1 MNMASYKT
9 ESQRGVTLLEV
20 LIAIVISAF
29 GLLGLAGLMSRMQ
42 VAEVEGYQRSQPLV
56 LLQDMHERILAAN
69 PSTAAASN
77 AYALGLASPLGTA
90 DAQPASCAGLTGTA
104 LDLCEWSNELKG
116 AAETDA
122 GGNNVGAMVGA
133 RGCIELVTA
142 PDPTSGVCVPGT
154 FRVSVVWQGLTGT
167 AAPPTTC
174 GTGLYGAEIL
184 GKRRAVAAQFDV
196 GLHDCTPP

>member
-1 MNMASYKT
+1 VNIAPYKPDR
-9 ESQRGVTLLEV
+9 ESGMTLLEV
-20 LIAIVISAF
+20 LVAILICAF

-42 VAEVEGYQRSQPLV
+42 VAEVEGFQRSQALV

-77 AYALGLASPLGTA
+77 AYALGTASPLGTG
-90 DAQPASCAGLTGTA
+90 DAQPASCAGLVDTA

-142 PDPTSGVCVPGT
+142 PDPTSGICVPGT
-154 FRVSVVWQGLTGT
+154 FRVSVVWQGMTGT
-167 AAPPTTC
+167 AVPATAC
-174 GTGLYGAEIL
+174 GSGLYGNENT
-184 GKRRAVAAQFDV
+184 RRAVAAQFDV